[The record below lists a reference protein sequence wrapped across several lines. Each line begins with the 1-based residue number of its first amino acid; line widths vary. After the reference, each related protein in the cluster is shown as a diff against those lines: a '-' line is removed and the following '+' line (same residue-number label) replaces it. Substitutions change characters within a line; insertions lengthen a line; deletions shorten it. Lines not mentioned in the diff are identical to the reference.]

1 VDDARE
7 HLIGIISEIVGDD
20 AEHVAGVLLK
30 RHRSL
35 ADIFRAYETA
45 SFVPGLVPAKLQ
57 THLTRLA
64 QAFTH
69 SLHVDAFEG
78 VTMRSTAALLRYLQ
92 RDMTDLDR
100 EFFRVFFLDSANSL
114 LADRIMWTGTVNSV
128 QVHPR
133 EVVREILRV
142 SASSIIIAHNHPFG
156 LPLPSENDVLVTSK
170 LVQACASFDVAVQD
184 HLIVARRGVFSM
196 RADGLLGRIEGSIKT
211 AANDWAAAA

>member
-1 VDDARE
+1 M
-7 HLIGIISEIVGDD
+7 
-20 AEHVAGVLLK
+20 LLK
-30 RHRSL
+30 QHRSL
-35 ADIFRAYETA
+35 AHIFRAYETGA
-45 SFVPGLVPAKLQ
+45 FVPGLIPARLQ

-78 VTMRSTAALLRYLQ
+78 ITLQSSAALIRYLQ
-92 RDMTDLDR
+92 RDMNHLDR
-100 EFFRVFFLDSANSL
+100 EFFRVFFLDSANRL

-156 LPLPSENDVLVTSK
+156 LPLPSEDDVVVTSK
-170 LVQACASFDVAVQD
+170 LVQSCASFDVAVQD
-184 HLIVARRGVFSM
+184 HLIIARRDVFSM
-196 RADGLLGRIEGSIKT
+196 RADGLLGRIESSVRSSGT
-211 AANDWAAAA
+211 NAWAVAA